1 MRSTCFISQARM
13 GKDKERVEKE
23 MRKKK
28 KRSRQRSKRQGIMTI
43 TSELHSFQ
51 LNDLTFL
58 FVFYLD
64 QVWEIGIRDRNRVV
78 REEREKRKLRFTNHG
93 GSGGLLMRVDC
104 LGAETRIERKG
115 RGGTDVCRARV

>member
-43 TSELHSFQ
+43 TSELHSSQ
-51 LNDLTFL
+51 LNDLTFCSFFIWTKCGRL
-58 FVFYLD
+58 
-64 QVWEIGIRDRNRVV
+64 
-78 REEREKRKLRFTNHG
+78 
-93 GSGGLLMRVDC
+93 GSGTGI
-104 LGAETRIERKG
+104 GSSEKKERKENCDSQIMEEAG
-115 RGGTDVCRARV
+115 ACL